1 MQKTKKLLVA
11 IGVPSM
17 LVSTNLFALTT
28 TLDLS
33 PSGYRDP
40 NSVGGEFT
48 AILSGNNTVSSYVLN
63 NYSSQAKATVNGQT
77 GFETFCVEMTQEFSP
92 GSSYNSTIGPSIVNG
107 SGSSSLSVGVA
118 WLYMEFAT
126 GGLANDGY
134 NYNSSGNARELSGDE
149 LQDAIWYLQ
158 GEIGMSGNGQTSD
171 GLYSFNTWNDPFLW
185 LVASH
190 FGSIT
195 AAEQSDTANGE
206 SNYGVQV
213 LTLSSTVN
221 GCTVYN
227 QDQLIYCPVP
237 EPATFAAGALLLVP
251 LGLSGLRALRKKTAT
266 VSACSKIN

>member
-11 IGVPSM
+11 IGVPSV

-33 PSGYRDP
+33 PAGYRDP

-48 AILSGNNTVSSYVLN
+48 ATLSGNNAVSSYVVN
-63 NYSSQAKATVNGQT
+63 NYSSQARVGQN
-77 GFETFCVEMTQEFSP
+77 GFETFCVEMNQEFSP
-92 GSSYNSTIGPSIVNG
+92 GTSYNSTIGPSIVNG
-107 SGSSSLSVGVA
+107 SGSSPLTVGVA

-134 NYNSSGNARELSGDE
+134 NYSTSNNARELSGDE

-158 GEIGMSGNGQTSD
+158 GELGMSGNGQTSD
-171 GLYSFNTWNDPFLW
+171 GLYSFNAWNDPFLW

-195 AAEQSDTANGE
+195 AAEQSDTAPGE
-206 SNYGVQV
+206 SSYGVQV
-213 LTLSSTVN
+213 LTLSSIVD

-266 VSACSKIN
+266 VPACSKIS